1 MMTEQTP
8 VLNELNNLLG
18 KMMIVGEESC
28 WDYGFLESVIER
40 CKKGKTP
47 TYGQQNVLKDI
58 HIRWSDEAMKS
69 RADFS
74 QNWNE
79 EKEQA
84 FFIALQYYKQTG
96 YYSSIVYKYISNDG
110 KRNDCVPTEKHYTML
125 VENKYS
131 SGVIRNMMAEKPF
144 AVGSMVQFRDAYAV
158 TSNVRNKKCIV
169 LAYGGPDRVK
179 SHAKNAIPIQVI
191 IVGRA
196 EPCWCEVRDL
206 KKMKLSKN

>member
-1 MMTEQTP
+1 M
-8 VLNELNNLLG
+8 
-18 KMMIVGEESC
+18 
-28 WDYGFLESVIER
+28 
-40 CKKGKTP
+40 
-47 TYGQQNVLKDI
+47 
-58 HIRWSDEAMKS
+58 S
-69 RADFS
+69 R
-74 QNWNE
+74 
-79 EKEQA
+79 K
-84 FFIALQYYKQTG
+84 
-96 YYSSIVYKYISNDG
+96 YYSSIIYKYISTDG
-110 KRNDCVPTEKHYTML
+110 KRNDLIPTEKHYTML

-196 EPCWCEVRDL
+196 EPCWCEVQDL

>member
-40 CKKGKTP
+40 CKKGKIP

-58 HIRWSDEAMKS
+58 HVRWSDEAMKS

-96 YYSSIVYKYISNDG
+96 YYSSSTPPSPPQG
-110 KRNDCVPTEKHYTML
+110 RELVPPLFPPRRTIL
-125 VENKYS
+125 
-131 SGVIRNMMAEKPF
+131 
-144 AVGSMVQFRDAYAV
+144 
-158 TSNVRNKKCIV
+158 C
-169 LAYGGPDRVK
+169 L
-179 SHAKNAIPIQVI
+179 
-191 IVGRA
+191 
-196 EPCWCEVRDL
+196 
-206 KKMKLSKN
+206 